1 MFSCDQE
8 YLKDFDDYVGKVVS
22 KYGFSSQSA
31 EREIIS
37 LAYQGNTVA
46 LKTYG
51 DLLFY
56 KKIFR
61 KNPYR
66 EAFKLY
72 LKGAG
77 IDTETGNNTT
87 HAYPLAYW
95 SVGYYL
101 VNYRRESFLK
111 KCERIDYIENMGMSD
126 RLLNALE
133 LAYACICNME
143 APGAI
148 NLIGRILAEAAG
160 NEEIFLYLKE
170 RLNFCL
176 ANPELVKITKV
187 CRVSSSEDCTNAA
200 EAYFMTA
207 ADMGYVYSC
216 NNLAL
221 REAGRILKLCDEY
234 GHKYGDKADREIPE
248 HIDKYIHYL
257 KMAADKYE
265 PYAAN
270 KLGLFYLNGE
280 IKGSGADGDKKVT
293 FREYAD
299 GTRAKEYFLKAT
311 VYPDSSSAWAFFN
324 LIKYFPKDYDNNIEL
339 MNEYMD
345 SIKELNPTVY
355 DIAIEL

>member
-1 MFSCDQE
+1 MFSCNQD
-8 YLKDFDDYVGKVVS
+8 YLKDFDEYIGRVVS

-56 KKIFR
+56 KKIYR

-72 LKGAG
+72 LQAAG
-77 IDTETGNNTT
+77 IDSDTGINDA
-87 HAYPLAYW
+87 HAYPLAFW

-101 VNYRRESFLK
+101 VNYRRESYLK
-111 KCERIDYIENMGMSD
+111 KSERIDYIENMGMED
-126 RLLNALE
+126 RLLDALE
-133 LAYACICNME
+133 LAYACINNME
-143 APGAI
+143 APGAV
-148 NLIGRILAEAAG
+148 NLIGRILSEAAG
-160 NEEIFLYLKE
+160 DEEVFAYLKD

-187 CRVSSSEDCTNAA
+187 SRIDSPEDCMNAA
-200 EAYFMTA
+200 ESYFMAA

-216 NNLAL
+216 NSLAS
-221 REAGRILKLCDEY
+221 READRILKLCDEY
-234 GHKYGDKADREIPE
+234 GHKYGDKADGEIPE

-257 KMAADKYE
+257 KTAADKYE

-280 IKGSGADGDKKVT
+280 IKGSGSGSEAKVT

-311 VYPDSSSAWAFFN
+311 VYPDASSAWAFFN

-345 SIKELNPTVY
+345 SIKELNPAVY